1 VAAGASITVMRTLA
15 AILAVA
21 IAAGCGGAT
30 TTGDRPAAGRDR
42 ALPDVARVV
51 CDGETTRLAAHV
63 VRPRTDGVYFV
74 VRNTSREWLSFSH
87 PDGGDNA
94 PPGRS
99 RHVLLLPPGSA
110 RIGCMSDADWASDAP
125 DESGLA
131 RLRIEDPEG
140 MWRGPVGFDCR
151 TWASGIADYAPGGR
165 GVPTRRLRAD
175 ARRELR
181 PRRGEHMDMFGYLA
195 RDERTFTIIRDDGR
209 ARSVTYSR
217 DGRGWLPTG
226 TLTCDP

>member
-1 VAAGASITVMRTLA
+1 VGAGASITVVRTLA
-15 AILAVA
+15 AVLAVA
-21 IAAGCGGAT
+21 IVAGCGGAT
-30 TTGDRPAAGRDR
+30 VTGDRPAAGRDR

-51 CDGETTRLAAHV
+51 CDGETPRLAAPV
-63 VRPRTDGVYFV
+63 VRPRTDGVYVV
-74 VRNTSREWLSFSH
+74 VRNTSGEWLSFSH

-94 PPGRS
+94 PPGTS
-99 RHVLLLPPGSA
+99 RHVPLLPPGSA
-110 RIGCMSDADWASDAP
+110 RIGCMSDADWALDPP
-125 DESGLA
+125 DESGLG

-140 MWRGPVGFDCR
+140 MWRGAVEFDCT

-181 PRRGEHMDMFGYLA
+181 PRRGQHVEMLGYLA
-195 RDERTFTIIRDDGR
+195 RDERTVTIIRDGVSV
-209 ARSVTYSR
+209 RSVTYSR
-217 DGRGWLPTG
+217 DARGWLPTE